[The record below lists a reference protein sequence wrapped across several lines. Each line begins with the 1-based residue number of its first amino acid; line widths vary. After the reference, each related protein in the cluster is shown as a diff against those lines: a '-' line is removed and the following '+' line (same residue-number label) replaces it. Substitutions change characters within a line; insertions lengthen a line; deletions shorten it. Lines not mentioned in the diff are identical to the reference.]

1 MLKAL
6 MIVLALATLAA
17 AQLGTAREARDPVT
31 SLSVWENYK
40 AKLSLPCIFDG
51 KLDANGQL
59 VIPLFD
65 ALSITSIEVG
75 GKGVSATVGDS
86 TLTLVGS
93 PNLPIRVGAK

>member
-1 MLKAL
+1 MRTILLLLLCAAL
-6 MIVLALATLAA
+6 VT
-17 AQLGTAREARDPVT
+17 AQVGTARDPVT

-51 KLDANGQL
+51 KLDERGLL

-65 ALSITSIEVG
+65 ALHITSIEVG

-86 TLTLVGS
+86 TLTLIGS
-93 PNLPIRVGAK
+93 PSLSVRVGAK